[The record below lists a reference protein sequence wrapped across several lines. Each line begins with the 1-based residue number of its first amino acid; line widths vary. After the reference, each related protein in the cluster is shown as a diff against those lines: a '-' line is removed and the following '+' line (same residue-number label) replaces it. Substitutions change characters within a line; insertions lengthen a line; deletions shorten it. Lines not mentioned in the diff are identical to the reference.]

1 MYIILILSYLSSVS
15 EIKNPFVFRMD
26 FLLLCKFLLPVKT
39 VPAESESL
47 VSSSLSY
54 MKIILLS
61 QTACL

>member
-15 EIKNPFVFRMD
+15 EIKNPSVFRMD
-26 FLLLCKFLLPVKT
+26 FLLLCKFLLPVRK
-39 VPAESESL
+39 VPTESESL
-47 VSSSLSY
+47 VSSSLFY